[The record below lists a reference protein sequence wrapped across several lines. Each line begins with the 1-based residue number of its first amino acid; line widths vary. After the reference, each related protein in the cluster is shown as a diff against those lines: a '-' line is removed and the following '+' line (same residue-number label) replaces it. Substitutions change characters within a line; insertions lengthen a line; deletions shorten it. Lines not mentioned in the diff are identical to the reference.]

1 MKISRYILPILATA
15 WIGSVSSRPFGDTL
29 RMRDFGALPDSGEDA
44 SEALRKAVAT
54 IGKREIPTVLCFES
68 GRYDFHAPEGQ
79 DDRVNIVARLR
90 GIRDLIIDGGGAE
103 FIAHGRLMLFLAE
116 ECERLTIRNFSL
128 DWERPYITQASI
140 VALGDG
146 HVDLAIDR
154 KRYPYHIEK
163 GRIRFTDE
171 TWEREI
177 DPESYSTAY
186 DPQSGAVLYGTRD
199 CPLSDRNAVFR
210 GEAREIAPDTVR
222 FFGTVDRPLPI
233 GTELAL
239 YHGRYLSNAMTVVNC
254 RNVCFEKIDLR
265 HSPGM
270 GVYGLRSE
278 NILLKAV
285 CTVVNRSEK
294 RRFSCAAD
302 AFHFTNCRGLIELDG
317 CNCNGQG
324 DDALNIHGIYAR
336 IVAVSKDR
344 KQIELFGVRF
354 PAERVFKADDEIW
367 PIVRTTGSRGARN
380 RIERIVRKSSKRLVV
395 ALREPLDKTFREDDF
410 IENASWYA
418 NVSIHDCYFGRANRA
433 RGILLTTPGKVV
445 VHNNRFMT
453 AGTAILIEGDTDY
466 WFESGAVCDMD
477 IHDNLFENC
486 GTSASNNGGSGWGEA
501 LISITPS
508 FRPADESSPVYHRN
522 IRIRNN
528 RILTYDRP
536 LLHARSV
543 EGLQFVANCGEQ
555 TYDFPATAAQRQSF
569 CLEGCRNVRIAENR
583 FIGYGK
589 PDFEL
594 IHMNP
599 NNICHEKA
607 K

>member
-1 MKISRYILPILATA
+1 
-15 WIGSVSSRPFGDTL
+15 
-29 RMRDFGALPDSGEDA
+29 
-44 SEALRKAVAT
+44 
-54 IGKREIPTVLCFES
+54 
-68 GRYDFHAPEGQ
+68 
-79 DDRVNIVARLR
+79 
-90 GIRDLIIDGGGAE
+90 
-103 FIAHGRLMLFLAE
+103 
-116 ECERLTIRNFSL
+116 
-128 DWERPYITQASI
+128 
-140 VALGDG
+140 
-146 HVDLAIDR
+146 
-154 KRYPYHIEK
+154 
-163 GRIRFTDE
+163 
-171 TWEREI
+171 
-177 DPESYSTAY
+177 
-186 DPQSGAVLYGTRD
+186 
-199 CPLSDRNAVFR
+199 
-210 GEAREIAPDTVR
+210 
-222 FFGTVDRPLPI
+222 
-233 GTELAL
+233 
-239 YHGRYLSNAMTVVNC
+239 MTVVNC

-543 EGLQFVANCGEQ
+543 EGLQFVANCVEQ
-555 TYDFPATAAQRQSF
+555 TCDFPATAAQRQSF

>member
-1 MKISRYILPILATA
+1 M
-15 WIGSVSSRPFGDTL
+15 
-29 RMRDFGALPDSGEDA
+29 
-44 SEALRKAVAT
+44 
-54 IGKREIPTVLCFES
+54 
-68 GRYDFHAPEGQ
+68 
-79 DDRVNIVARLR
+79 
-90 GIRDLIIDGGGAE
+90 
-103 FIAHGRLMLFLAE
+103 
-116 ECERLTIRNFSL
+116 
-128 DWERPYITQASI
+128 
-140 VALGDG
+140 
-146 HVDLAIDR
+146 
-154 KRYPYHIEK
+154 
-163 GRIRFTDE
+163 
-171 TWEREI
+171 
-177 DPESYSTAY
+177 
-186 DPQSGAVLYGTRD
+186 
-199 CPLSDRNAVFR
+199 
-210 GEAREIAPDTVR
+210 
-222 FFGTVDRPLPI
+222 
-233 GTELAL
+233 
-239 YHGRYLSNAMTVVNC
+239 
-254 RNVCFEKIDLR
+254 
-265 HSPGM
+265 
-270 GVYGLRSE
+270 
-278 NILLKAV
+278 
-285 CTVVNRSEK
+285 
-294 RRFSCAAD
+294 
-302 AFHFTNCRGLIELDG
+302 
-317 CNCNGQG
+317 
-324 DDALNIHGIYAR
+324 
-336 IVAVSKDR
+336 
-344 KQIELFGVRF
+344 
-354 PAERVFKADDEIW
+354 FKADDEIW

-543 EGLQFVANCGEQ
+543 EGLQFVANCVEQ

-583 FIGYGK
+583 VIGYGK